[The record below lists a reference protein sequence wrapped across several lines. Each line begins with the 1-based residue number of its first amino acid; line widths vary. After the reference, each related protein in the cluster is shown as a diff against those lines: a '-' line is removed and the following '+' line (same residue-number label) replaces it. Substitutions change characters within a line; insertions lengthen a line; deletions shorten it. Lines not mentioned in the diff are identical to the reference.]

1 MVEKTNFKTALI
13 QSIANDLHF
22 DFKRNN
28 KISGEEVLAKIRS
41 MRGKLDP
48 YDSEENIKILKIM
61 DLRKLRGFLKSCIL
75 KW

>member
-1 MVEKTNFKTALI
+1 MVEKLFQNCLI

-41 MRGKLDP
+41 M
-48 YDSEENIKILKIM
+48 
-61 DLRKLRGFLKSCIL
+61 
-75 KW
+75 

>member
-1 MVEKTNFKTALI
+1 MI

-48 YDSEENIKILKIM
+48 YDSEENIKILKNNGFKKIERIFKELHFEM
-61 DLRKLRGFLKSCIL
+61 VIGTNKL
-75 KW
+75 